1 MIKNKSRIKHCEIC
15 KKDFSVMYRI
25 QYKSIKEWIFSCKDC
40 LSIVKK
46 TISFT
51 NMVVL
56 GKNKIFKRKINI
68 QFLDNL

>member
-1 MIKNKSRIKHCEIC
+1 MTQIINKHCDIC

-46 TISFT
+46 D
-51 NMVVL
+51 N
-56 GKNKIFKRKINI
+56 
-68 QFLDNL
+68 QFYKYGGTWKK